1 MLILITKT
9 LLFAKVNGGIDMGS
23 KVASLKLISQPDQGI
38 DATDLLSQHEV
49 NQNSDLLEEVELRSG
64 EQTRVFLGVFKSPYI
79 PKGFSISL
87 SPNTIEDEEIVQ
99 QITKL
104 ELQDKQYEFILHI
117 ANYSSKAV
125 SAEVRKLT

>member
-1 MLILITKT
+1 
-9 LLFAKVNGGIDMGS
+9 MGS
-23 KVASLKLISQPDQGI
+23 KVASLKLISRPDQEI
-38 DATDLLSQHEV
+38 DATDLLSRYEV

-64 EQTRVFLGVFKSPYI
+64 EQARVFLGVFKSPYI

-87 SPNTIEDEEIVQ
+87 SPNTIEDDEIVQ

-117 ANYSSKAV
+117 ANYSSKVV